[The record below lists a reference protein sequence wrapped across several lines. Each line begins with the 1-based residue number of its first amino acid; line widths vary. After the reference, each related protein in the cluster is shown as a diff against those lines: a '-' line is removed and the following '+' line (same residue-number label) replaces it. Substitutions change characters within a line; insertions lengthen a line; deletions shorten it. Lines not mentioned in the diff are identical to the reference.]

1 MNADIRC
8 EARPIQIEEGISEE
22 KMLLIQSK
30 RGATWE
36 NIYSI
41 LFPGAPIPSPCKS
54 IHQLPKYLGEMILNT
69 MKTTNPALWHSRR
82 LSHLH
87 RNRAF

>member
-36 NIYSI
+36 NIFSI
-41 LFPGAPIPSPCKS
+41 LFPGAPVPSPCES
-54 IHQLPKYLGEMILNT
+54 RQQLPKQLGELMLNILR
-69 MKTTNPALWHSRR
+69 P
-82 LSHLH
+82 
-87 RNRAF
+87 